1 MKLKIAASILALA
14 APFAIA
20 QTSTQTSTWKAD
32 SVHSEVDFSI
42 RHLSLTNVHG
52 RFGKVDAT
60 IVYDE
65 KDVTKSTVMAAI
77 DVAGVDTGEAARDNI
92 LKTDS
97 FFDVARYTTAT
108 FTSASVEKTA
118 SGLKIAGNLTIKG
131 ITKPAVL
138 DVDGPTAPVTGMDK
152 KQHVGFSASTT
163 IHRADFG
170 IGSSFPAAVL
180 GDDVKVNIELDVARQ

>member
-1 MKLKIAASILALA
+1 M
-14 APFAIA
+14 
-20 QTSTQTSTWKAD
+20 
-32 SVHSEVDFSI
+32 
-42 RHLSLTNVHG
+42 
-52 RFGKVDAT
+52 DAT

-65 KDVTKSTVMAAI
+65 KDVTKSTVMATI